1 MENLFEYLGD
11 LFQPVYDYR
20 DDPEFD
26 PEQEDLTEDDYWSN
40 IGEALEDEKRD
51 LSDD

>member
-26 PEQEDLTEDDYWSN
+26 ADQEQEETEYWDEV
-40 IGEALEDEKRD
+40 GEMLEDEKRD